1 MKYKFVIEHIY
12 GCTELVMCFEEKYKM
27 LNNIF
32 NEGMLLDLDIKEEWL
47 NAIDDT
53 VKGELVNG
61 DFGVQS
67 GFGAEVGKE
76 KTIIYCE
83 FTDEEIEIST
93 ERFKK
98 ISEIWF
104 ATLEEF
110 EKTGHIKIKEG
121 IID

>member
-1 MKYKFVIEHIY
+1 MKYEFVTDEIY
-12 GCTELVMCFEEKYKM
+12 GKSILTMEFLGEHSM
-27 LNNIF
+27 LTNIF
-32 NEGMLLDLDIKEEWL
+32 MEIVLGYDNKTDWL
-47 NAIDDT
+47 KGINDT
-53 VKGELVNG
+53 VRGTVENG

-93 ERFKK
+93 EQFKK

-104 ATLEEF
+104 AALEEF
-110 EKTGHIKIKEG
+110 EKTGDIKIKEG